1 MSRLSERWTSR
12 TWGVDS
18 EGNEILLR
26 TVVHEGH
33 KRVEVIDHVS
43 GEVYRDFERKVNE
56 RVHQAFEDL
65 ARRNPAALL
74 AVAEEQEKAREQA
87 KHKAESA

>member
-1 MSRLSERWTSR
+1 MGRYRRRLRRRACDDDRRFYGRAS
-12 TWGVDS
+12 D
-18 EGNEILLR
+18 LR
-26 TVVHEGH
+26 Q
-33 KRVEVIDHVS
+33 RVEVIDHVS

-87 KHKAESA
+87 KQKAESA

>member
-12 TWGVDS
+12 IWGVDS

-56 RVHQAFEDL
+56 RIHQAFEDL

-87 KHKAESA
+87 KQKAESA

>member
-87 KHKAESA
+87 KQKAESA

>member
-12 TWGVDS
+12 IWGVDS

-87 KHKAESA
+87 KQKAESA